1 MKSLRTAI
9 LIVATSISLSAC
21 ASPEPEAHDQQP
33 AEAPLPTRIIDLSPV
48 VTEDLPLRVWGRK
61 MLTDWGFRLTN
72 EFEDVGAEEPLYV
85 QNSYWTLANHGGAH
99 LDAPSHMEKGAKS
112 IDQYRLEE
120 LMGRAR
126 LLDFRAVLPDEPISV
141 EAVERTGIR
150 AGEIALLMVGY
161 SPPTGDDEL
170 PAYPYLSKEAA
181 EYLATLPVKAF
192 ATDAFGVENV
202 ARMYEAIDAGATG
215 YDGVAPLHQTFL
227 GREIPVFE
235 QLENLEELIGL
246 ERLVFVGFPLKVE
259 GSNGSPIRA
268 AALVY

>member
-1 MKSLRTAI
+1 MIVTWRETHTHQNLLRTCFLPTTI
-9 LIVATSISLSAC
+9 EVDTIREV
-21 ASPEPEAHDQQP
+21 
-33 AEAPLPTRIIDLSPV
+33 EAPVGCFDDCVQVVGPGGGRIARAVLTKLIGCIRCSLTRNPV
-48 VTEDLPLRVWGRK
+48 QST
-61 MLTDWGFRLTN
+61 
-72 EFEDVGAEEPLYV
+72 
-85 QNSYWTLANHGGAH
+85 H
-99 LDAPSHMEKGAKS
+99 
-112 IDQYRLEE
+112 
-120 LMGRAR
+120 
-126 LLDFRAVLPDEPISV
+126 RAVLPDEPISV

-181 EYLATLPVKAF
+181 EYLATLSVKAF
-192 ATDAFGVENV
+192 ATDAFAVESV

-215 YDGVAPLHQTFL
+215 YEGVAPLHQVFL